1 MGGFTKGA
9 WVNKKRYSSL
19 HSGKFNYGIL
29 ESKIE
34 LAYHWFFFHVYE
46 FQTFTNSVFS
56 SWFVLE
62 KCKKNENALNL
73 MPMLSTIEFKD
84 NNEDFITTFKKIVLE
99 KI

>member
-1 MGGFTKGA
+1 MGQQNALFFITLRQ
-9 WVNKKRYSSL
+9 VQLRY
-19 HSGKFNYGIL
+19 IL

-34 LAYHWFFFHVYE
+34 LAYHRFFFHVYE

-56 SWFVLE
+56 SWFVLK

-73 MPMLSTIEFKD
+73 MPMLSTIEFKHD
-84 NNEDFITTFKKIVLE
+84 NEDFITTFKKIVLE

>member
-1 MGGFTKGA
+1 MGQQNALFFITLRQ
-9 WVNKKRYSSL
+9 VQLRYIRIQDRVSL
-19 HSGKFNYGIL
+19 PPI
-29 ESKIE
+29 
-34 LAYHWFFFHVYE
+34 FFHVYE

-56 SWFVLE
+56 SWFVLK

-84 NNEDFITTFKKIVLE
+84 NHEDFITTFKKIVLE

>member
-1 MGGFTKGA
+1 MGQQNALFFITLRQ
-9 WVNKKRYSSL
+9 VQLRYIRIQDRVSL
-19 HSGKFNYGIL
+19 PPI
-29 ESKIE
+29 
-34 LAYHWFFFHVYE
+34 FFSCYE

>member
-1 MGGFTKGA
+1 MGQQNALFFITFRQ
-9 WVNKKRYSSL
+9 VQLRYIRIQDRVSL
-19 HSGKFNYGIL
+19 PPI
-29 ESKIE
+29 
-34 LAYHWFFFHVYE
+34 FFHVYE

>member
-1 MGGFTKGA
+1 MGQQNALFFITLRQ
-9 WVNKKRYSSL
+9 VQLRY
-19 HSGKFNYGIL
+19 IL

-34 LAYHWFFFHVYE
+34 LAYHRFFFHVYE

-56 SWFVLE
+56 SWFVLK

-73 MPMLSTIEFKD
+73 MPMLSTIEFKH